1 MRRTH
6 RDRRGGRN
14 EASAAKGLKGGWQA
28 QESCGDA
35 TVQGGVVISFPSMI
49 RPSTS
54 SLVLLHTPRSRSR
67 SPPQWSTF
75 S

>member
-6 RDRRGGRN
+6 RYRRGARN

-28 QESCGDA
+28 QESYGDA
-35 TVQGGVVISFPSMI
+35 TAQGSIHVVISFPSMI
-49 RPSTS
+49 QLSTR
-54 SLVLLHTPRSRSR
+54 LLILLHSPRSR